1 MSLEFGTIMQWVLQ
15 HKLLLSIALIVLL
28 LTCRQGFISLIRK
41 RAKRK
46 SQDRRHLINTVKNAA
61 NLSLFVLLLGIWSN
75 ELQDLALSIAAFTVA
90 IVLATR
96 EFIQCITG
104 FIYATST
111 RIFRVGDWIQ
121 VGHHSGEV
129 IESDWFKLTLLEV
142 DLTTYEYT
150 GKTLTL
156 PNNLLIT
163 HPVKNLNFLKRYT
176 THSFVLVRDQSVNPY
191 LFKDELLARAA
202 AHCEH
207 FKEVAVRYSNLIQK
221 RLEVPI
227 SGPEPQIHFS
237 TNHLG
242 DTQAKITIF
251 CPTDQAMAIEQKIT
265 QDYMALWFAHKQPL
279 PQSAEKS

>member
-1 MSLEFGTIMQWVLQ
+1 MTFDIGAAVQWILQ
-15 HKLLLSIALIVLL
+15 HKLLLSICLIILL
-28 LTCRQGFISLIRK
+28 LSCRQWLIGLIRK

-46 SQDRRHLINTVKNAA
+46 AQDKRHLVNTVKNAA
-61 NLSLFVLLLGIWSN
+61 NLSLFVLLLGIWSS
-75 ELQDLALSIAAFTVA
+75 ELQNLALSIAAFTVA

-121 VGHHSGEV
+121 VGNHSGEV

-142 DLTTYEYT
+142 DLHNYEYS

-163 HPVKNLNFLKRYT
+163 NPVKNLNFLKRYS
-176 THSFVLVRDQSVNPY
+176 THTFVLVRDQSVNPFT
-191 LFKDELLARAA
+191 FKDELLQRAA

-207 FKEVAVRYSNLIQK
+207 FKDVAVRYSNLIQK

-227 SGPEPQIHFS
+227 SGPEPDIRLT

-242 DTQAKITIF
+242 DTEARITIF
-251 CPTDQAMAIEQKIT
+251 CPTEQAIEIEQKIT
-265 QDYMALWFAHKQPL
+265 QDYMALWFEHKLRNQQL
-279 PQSAEKS
+279 VKS